1 VTWRNSR
8 LLELERDSRESRV
21 AGGSGK
27 APPAISSTSPRS
39 PTATGHGIGD
49 LVGALAR
56 LDHLVWLGVDLV
68 WLSPFYVSPLADHGY
83 DVADHCRV
91 DPRFGDQPHLQRAP
105 WFRRSR
111 SSRADPK
118 RRWLPWTPGP
128 GSGFTTHP
136 RAWLPV
142 GPRIDPNTV
151 EVQRADENSMLHRVR
166 ELLGARRGLPDAS
179 ADSVDWIGSGAV
191 IAYRRGNVVVAM
203 NSGSTATTLET
214 PGAVVYST
222 KAA

>member
-1 VTWRNSR
+1 
-8 LLELERDSRESRV
+8 
-21 AGGSGK
+21 
-27 APPAISSTSPRS
+27 
-39 PTATGHGIGD
+39 
-49 LVGALAR
+49 
-56 LDHLVWLGVDLV
+56 
-68 WLSPFYVSPLADHGY
+68 
-83 DVADHCRV
+83 
-91 DPRFGDQPHLQRAP
+91 
-105 WFRRSR
+105 
-111 SSRADPK
+111 
-118 RRWLPWTPGP
+118 
-128 GSGFTTHP
+128 
-136 RAWLPV
+136 V

-222 KAA
+222 KAAQRDEGWDRGSRGEPALTLAADEAVIVRLAHEQRH